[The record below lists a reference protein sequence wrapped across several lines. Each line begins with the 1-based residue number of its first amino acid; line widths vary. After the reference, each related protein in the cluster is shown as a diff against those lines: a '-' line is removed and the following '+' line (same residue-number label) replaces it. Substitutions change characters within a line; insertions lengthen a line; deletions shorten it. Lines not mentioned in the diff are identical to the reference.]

1 MSRHYDSIPQQQ
13 PDPDVAPKTPFSP
26 PKGLLPGLSWFF
38 GLPINVAF
46 YLTIPDVRKESCQ
59 KWVAVSFVICIL
71 WVAVASYALVWMVT
85 VIGYTFGLPD
95 AVMGL
100 TLVAFGSSV
109 SDCVASVLIARKGK
123 LLLATTVAWQPPFSI
138 AVITATSGV
147 DTQTRLMGH
156 FPLF

>member
-1 MSRHYDSIPQQQ
+1 MSHSFYFISSGSGSHVSHHYDSIPQQQ

-26 PKGLLPGLSWFF
+26 PKGLLPRLSWFF

-46 YLTIPDVRKESCQ
+46 YLTIPDMRKESCQ

-85 VIGYTFGLPD
+85 VIGYTFGLSD

-123 LLLATTVAWQPPFSI
+123 LLLATSCYFC
-138 AVITATSGV
+138 
-147 DTQTRLMGH
+147 
-156 FPLF
+156 

>member
-1 MSRHYDSIPQQQ
+1 MSHSFYFISSGSGSHVSRHYDSIPQQQ
-13 PDPDVAPKTPFSP
+13 PDPDVAPKTPFSL

-85 VIGYTFGLPD
+85 VIGYTFGLSD

-109 SDCVASVLIARKGK
+109 SDCVTSVLIARKGK
-123 LLLATTVAWQPPFSI
+123 LLLLATSVAWQP
-138 AVITATSGV
+138 
-147 DTQTRLMGH
+147 H
-156 FPLF
+156 FQ